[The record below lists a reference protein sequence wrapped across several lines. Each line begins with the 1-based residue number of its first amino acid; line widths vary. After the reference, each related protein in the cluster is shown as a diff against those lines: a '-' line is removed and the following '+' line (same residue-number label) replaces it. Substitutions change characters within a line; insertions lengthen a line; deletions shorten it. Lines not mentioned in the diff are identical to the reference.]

1 MMASSLNIFDHP
13 MQICPFEDSV
23 FKCLDG
29 WFFTHL
35 IWKKW
40 PPIKLK
46 LIFFHFQ
53 FLCFD
58 DGGPWVFVICCQ
70 KEKYS

>member
-1 MMASSLNIFDHP
+1 MNRTGLNVL
-13 MQICPFEDSV
+13 M
-23 FKCLDG
+23 DG
-29 WFFTHL
+29 LQL
-35 IWKKW
+35 IWKKCV
-40 PPIKLK
+40 PIKLK

-58 DGGPWVFVICCQ
+58 DGGPKVFVICCQ